1 MKVLQLKP
9 LVGSLETE
17 RRETDTMY
25 NMVAHQVERLVH
37 YLVSNVHTIC
47 PFTSTCAK
55 ESSHMRLY
63 CCLIATTSP
72 SSQ

>member
-37 YLVSNVHTIC
+37 YLLSALTNDG
-47 PFTSTCAK
+47 K
-55 ESSHMRLY
+55 
-63 CCLIATTSP
+63 CCISL
-72 SSQ
+72 